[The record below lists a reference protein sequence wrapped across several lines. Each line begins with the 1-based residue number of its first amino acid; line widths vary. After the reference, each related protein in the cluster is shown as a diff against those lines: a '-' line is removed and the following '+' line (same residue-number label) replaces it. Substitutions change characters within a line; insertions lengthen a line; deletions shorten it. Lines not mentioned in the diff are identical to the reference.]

1 MEEHQCLK
9 ENELGKISSILDK
22 VSKEVYGNGEV
33 GLSKSVPRMEEKI
46 NNLTSS
52 VAAHT
57 VVVTKLLEFQTI
69 QFGEGKAKKEIED
82 RQLIASELK
91 VREKRDRLQRIF
103 WFVMA
108 LIGIIG
114 ICVSVFLGVKGI
126 NQNEI
131 NAKKIENLGEPVITN
146 KRGEQIPLPTGTQIR
161 MYPKD
166 FKGPVPDSVKKQVEK
181 LIK

>member
-1 MEEHQCLK
+1 MKEHQCLK
-9 ENELGKISSILDK
+9 ENELGKMSTILDK
-22 VSKEVYGNGEV
+22 ISSEVYGNGEV
-33 GLSKSVPRMEEKI
+33 GLIKSVPRMEEKI
-46 NNLTSS
+46 NNLTNS

-57 VVVTKLLEFQTI
+57 SIVTKLLEFQTT
-69 QFGEGKAKKEIED
+69 QFGEDKAKKEMEA
-82 RQLIASELK
+82 RQFIASELIA
-91 VREKRDRLQRIF
+91 RERRDRLQRIF
-103 WFVMA
+103 WFIMA
-108 LIGIIG
+108 FVGIIG

-161 MYPKD
+161 IYPKD
-166 FKGPVPDSVKKQVEK
+166 FKGPVSDSVKKQVEK